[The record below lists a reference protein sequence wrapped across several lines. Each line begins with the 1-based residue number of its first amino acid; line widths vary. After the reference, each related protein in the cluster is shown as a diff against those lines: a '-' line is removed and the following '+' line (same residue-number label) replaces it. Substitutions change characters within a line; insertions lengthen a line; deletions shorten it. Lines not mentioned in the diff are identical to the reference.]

1 MAPEGLTTSSVVDNG
16 FHQEGKAS
24 SKAEETSLKRY
35 EAGGWLRKM
44 VGVVVGKDLPAHPSE
59 DEFRLGLRSG
69 IILCKVLNKVKPHS
83 VPKVV
88 EAPGDS
94 ILIPDGEALSA
105 YRYFENVR
113 HFLVS
118 VKEMGLPT
126 FEISDL
132 EKGGKSCRIVSCVLA
147 LKTFKESGG
156 SVLGKVG
163 ENQKPSAKQFAIK
176 IADLFASSLSRSSI
190 SREKSADS
198 LSSKSSASGDVGLRD
213 SGSLS
218 TIVKELLTD
227 TMEEDIHTI
236 IKTIL
241 SEVMEEFQHRLAL
254 QKEQVEGVLTLQK
267 EQLVNATS
275 NDMEVPE
282 PVEPGMDGVLYK
294 SDMVNE
300 TTSTDEEATSRKRE
314 SCNSKKEIQN
324 AQFKCQSERQQML
337 AERHQRDIQKLK
349 KVLEAAKTELH
360 LLQMTYEEEVSYLAK
375 HLSGLTDA
383 ASGYNKVLEENRK
396 LYNLVQ
402 DLKGNIRVYC
412 RVRPFLPGQADSVN
426 SVDHLDDGSITVI
439 TPSKNGKDGRK
450 SFTFNKVL
458 GPSATQEEVFE
469 DTQPLVRSVLDGYNV
484 CMFAYGQTG
493 SGKTH
498 TMTGP
503 NGHRKENMGVNYR
516 ALNDLFLIS
525 DQRKDLIAYDI
536 SVQMIE
542 IYNEQVRDLLVTDGT
557 NQRLEIRNNSLNGIN
572 VPDANIVPVSSPSDV
587 INLMNLGHKNRAVG
601 STAMND
607 RSSRSHSVVTK
618 NYNGSQVLCYSILVF
633 LDVINMQLP
642 HRPCSRQRPY
652 DWYNS
657 PWMHASS

>member
-1 MAPEGLTTSSVVDNG
+1 
-16 FHQEGKAS
+16 
-24 SKAEETSLKRY
+24 
-35 EAGGWLRKM
+35 
-44 VGVVVGKDLPAHPSE
+44 
-59 DEFRLGLRSG
+59 
-69 IILCKVLNKVKPHS
+69 
-83 VPKVV
+83 
-88 EAPGDS
+88 
-94 ILIPDGEALSA
+94 
-105 YRYFENVR
+105 
-113 HFLVS
+113 
-118 VKEMGLPT
+118 
-126 FEISDL
+126 
-132 EKGGKSCRIVSCVLA
+132 
-147 LKTFKESGG
+147 
-156 SVLGKVG
+156 
-163 ENQKPSAKQFAIK
+163 
-176 IADLFASSLSRSSI
+176 
-190 SREKSADS
+190 
-198 LSSKSSASGDVGLRD
+198 
-213 SGSLS
+213 
-218 TIVKELLTD
+218 
-227 TMEEDIHTI
+227 
-236 IKTIL
+236 
-241 SEVMEEFQHRLAL
+241 
-254 QKEQVEGVLTLQK
+254 
-267 EQLVNATS
+267 
-275 NDMEVPE
+275 
-282 PVEPGMDGVLYK
+282 
-294 SDMVNE
+294 MVNE